1 MLGFLK
7 RRRRRKLKR
16 QSFPTEWQTIVEHT
30 CPHWAGL
37 SASEKIELQGHVQVF
52 LAEKNFEGCGGVEI
66 TDEMRVTI
74 AATAC
79 LLLLGRKTDY
89 FPRMMSV
96 LVYPTEFV
104 SEIRQVEPGGI
115 VTETEQ
121 ERLGESWYRGPVVLA
136 WDSVQRGAANARDGR
151 NVVLHEF
158 AHQLDSEDGAVN
170 GAPVLDA
177 RAAQAAW
184 ANVLG
189 AEYTDLIRRIAAD
202 DHSDLRDYAATNP
215 AEFFAVVTEHFFE
228 QPRRLNQRHPELYE
242 QFKTFYRQDPAAR
255 IAGDELA

>member
-7 RRRRRKLKR
+7 RRRRRKTKR
-16 QSFPTEWQTIVEHT
+16 QRFPAEWQAIIERT
-30 CPHWAGL
+30 CPHWACL
-37 SASEKIELQGHVQVF
+37 SAPEKTELQGHVQVF
-52 LAEKNFEGCGGVEI
+52 LAEKNFEGCGGLEI
-66 TDEMRVTI
+66 TNDMRVTI

-79 LLLLGRKTDY
+79 LLLLGRETDY

-104 SEIRQVEPGGI
+104 SEIRRVEPGGI

-136 WDSVQRGAANARDGR
+136 WDSVQHGAANARDGR

-170 GAPVLDA
+170 GAPVFDA
-177 RAAQAAW
+177 RASREAW
-184 ANVLG
+184 ANILG
-189 AEYTDLIRRIAAD
+189 AEYADLVRQIAD
-202 DHSDLRDYAATNP
+202 DAGSDLRDYAATNP

-228 QPRRLNQRHPELYE
+228 QPRQLRRRHPELYE
-242 QFKTFYRQDPAAR
+242 QFKAFYRQDPAGRSDGEVA
-255 IAGDELA
+255 

>member
-7 RRRRRKLKR
+7 RRRRRKIKR
-16 QSFPTEWQTIVEHT
+16 QPFPADHLAIVERT
-30 CPHWAGL
+30 CPHWAAL
-37 SASEKIELQGHVQVF
+37 SAAEKAELQGHVQVF
-52 LAEKNFEGCGGVEI
+52 LAEKRFEGCGGLEI
-66 TDEMRVTI
+66 TDEMRVAI

-79 LLLLGRKTDY
+79 LLLLGRETDY
-89 FPRMMSV
+89 FPRMISV

-104 SEIRQVEPGGI
+104 SEIRRVEPGGI
-115 VTETEQ
+115 VTESEQ

-136 WDSVQRGAANARDGR
+136 WDSVQFGAANARDGR

-177 RAAQAAW
+177 RAAQQAW

-189 AEYTDLIRRIAAD
+189 AEYADLLRQIANDA
-202 DHSDLRDYAATNP
+202 HSDLREYAATNP

-228 QPRRLNQRHPELYE
+228 QPRRLRKRHPELYE
-242 QFKTFYRQDPAAR
+242 QFKAFFRQDPAAR
-255 IAGDELA
+255 GD